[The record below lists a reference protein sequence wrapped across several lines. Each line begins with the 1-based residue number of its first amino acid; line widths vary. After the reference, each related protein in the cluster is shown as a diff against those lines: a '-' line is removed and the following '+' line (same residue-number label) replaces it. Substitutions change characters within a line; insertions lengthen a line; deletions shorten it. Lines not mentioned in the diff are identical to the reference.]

1 MELPI
6 FQIVVL
12 GFFYGS
18 LEVIKREFKEAK
30 SGKGLMICL
39 IIGMIILICSL
50 FFTPWV
56 MISVMGIFFY
66 QLYGVIKEMVR
77 TTIFRGSPVENYQSE
92 KTEVQR
98 FNVYKVMESRTFPSY
113 DKEYAKQI
121 VIKALLGK
129 NYELNQNV
137 INKIEENVINETG
150 DTGGKAE

>member
-6 FQIVVL
+6 FEIVVL

-66 QLYGVIKEMVR
+66 QLYGVIKEMVK
-77 TTIFRGSPVENYQSE
+77 TAIFKGSPENYRKE
-92 KTEVQR
+92 KTEVQGV
-98 FNVYKVMESRTFPSY
+98 NIYKVMESRTFPSY

-121 VIKALLGK
+121 VIKVLLGK
-129 NYELNQNV
+129 DYESNQNV

>member
-6 FQIVVL
+6 FQIVII

-18 LEVIKREFKEAK
+18 MEVIRREFKEAK

-39 IIGMIILICSL
+39 MIGMIILICSL

-66 QLYGVIKEMVR
+66 QLYGIIKEMVR
-77 TTIFRGSPVENYQSE
+77 TVVFKGSPVENYQKE
-92 KTEVQR
+92 KSEVQG
-98 FNVYKVMESRTFPSY
+98 FNIYEIMESGIFPSY

-129 NYELNQNV
+129 DYKLNQNV

-150 DTGGKAE
+150 DTGGKTE